1 MSLRRVGLLGGAFN
15 PPHEGHL
22 KLARL
27 ALEHLELDELRFVP
41 TALSPHKPDPGGPE
55 GPVRLRL
62 LERLLETADG
72 PFRIETLELARG
84 GTSYTVDTL
93 EDLAAREPGAGW
105 ILVMGSDQL
114 PGLASWHRAE
124 RIFQLASVAVSPRPG
139 ALPGELAVP
148 GLHPAA
154 RWSGRP
160 GERVWLPPTDLD
172 LASTAL
178 RRRLAADPSADPGG
192 LPPQVLAAIRSENLY
207 R

>member
-1 MSLRRVGLLGGAFN
+1 VSLRRVGLLGGAFN

-41 TALSPHKPDPGGPE
+41 TALSPHKPDPGGPG
-55 GPVRLRL
+55 GPARLRL
-62 LERLLETADG
+62 LERLLETTGG

-105 ILVMGSDQL
+105 ILVMGSDQV
-114 PGLASWHRAE
+114 PGLSRWRRAS
-124 RIFQLASVAVSPRPG
+124 RIFQLASVAIAPRPG
-139 ALPGELAVP
+139 TPKDDLSVP
-148 GLHPAA
+148 GLRAVE
-154 RWSGRP
+154 RWSGGP
-160 GERVWLPPTDLD
+160 GEQVWLPPTDLD
-172 LASTAL
+172 LASTVL
-178 RRRLAADPSADPGG
+178 RDCLAADPTANPDG
-192 LPPQVLAAIRSENLY
+192 LPPQVLAAIRAENLY

>member
-1 MSLRRVGLLGGAFN
+1 MTSRRVGLLGGAFN
-15 PPHEGHL
+15 PPHDGHL

-27 ALEHLELDELRFVP
+27 ALEHLELDELRFIP
-41 TALSPHKPDPGGPE
+41 TALSPHKPDPGGPA

-62 LERLLETADG
+62 LERLLEAADG

-84 GTSYTVDTL
+84 GRSYTVDTL
-93 EDLAAREPGAGW
+93 EDLAAREPGSGW
-105 ILVMGSDQL
+105 ILIMGSDQL
-114 PGLASWHRAE
+114 PGLSHWHRAP
-124 RIFQLASVAVSPRPG
+124 RIFQLASVAISPRPG
-139 ALPGELAVP
+139 TRLDDLAVP
-148 GLHPAA
+148 GLRPADQ
-154 RWSGRP
+154 WSGRP

-178 RRRLAADPSADPGG
+178 RGRLAADPSADPGG